1 MTPENFVYWLQG
13 FVEMNGRENPTPEQW
28 NSIRDHL
35 KTVFIKVT
43 PPLLVPIP
51 PPTRYYESPI
61 TLPHPTPPY
70 EIIC

>member
-13 FVEMNGRENPTPEQW
+13 FVEMNGQENPTPEQW

-51 PPTRYYESPI
+51 P
-61 TLPHPTPPY
+61 Y
-70 EIIC
+70 EITC